1 MDTQQRRA
9 VLRAAIS
16 LPFAGVLAAGIGR
29 SAHAQSA
36 AAWPAR
42 GVRWVVPFAPGGA
55 ADALARLMALKLGE
69 KWGQTVLVDNKP
81 GANTVIGAV
90 EGMRAAPDGYTLFQA
105 VNSTLTLNPHTFS
118 KLAYDPMRD
127 FSHIAVL
134 GVVPI
139 VLVSNAAL
147 PAKTVP
153 ELVALAKASPGTIA
167 MGGGSVG
174 IQLAV
179 ERFSRDAGVKFSYV
193 PYKSGIEVTRGL
205 LSGEIQVGMDAS
217 VQYPP
222 LVKEGKLRILATNS
236 PQRVGSLPDVPTLA
250 ESGYRNSEIG
260 LWHGLVA
267 PVGVPPD
274 VRQKIATDVRAVLA
288 MPDVVQKLASLG
300 IEAMWGSSE
309 QLVKLIQT
317 ESAAMAPLVKEIGL
331 KMD

>member
-1 MDTQQRRA
+1 MVTKQRRA
-9 VLRAAIS
+9 VLRAAVC
-16 LPFAGVLAAGIGR
+16 LPLAGIVSAGIGR
-29 SAHAQSA
+29 SAQAQTA
-36 AAWPAR
+36 AAWPTR

-55 ADALARLMALKLGE
+55 ADALARLMALKLTE

-81 GANTVIGAV
+81 GANTVIGATEV
-90 EGMRAAPDGYTLFQA
+90 MRAPPDGYTLFQA
-105 VNSTLTLNPHTFS
+105 INSTLTLNPHTFS
-118 KLAYDPMRD
+118 KLAYDPIRD
-127 FSHIAVL
+127 FSHIALL

-147 PAKTVP
+147 PAKTIP
-153 ELVALAKASPGTIA
+153 ELVALAKARPGTIS

-179 ERFSRDAGVKFSYV
+179 ERFSRDAGIKFAYV

-217 VQYPP
+217 VQYPAF
-222 LVKEGKLRILATNS
+222 VKEGKLRILATNS
-236 PQRVGSLPDVPTLA
+236 PQRVPSLPDVPTLA

-260 LWHGLVA
+260 LWHAMLA
-267 PVGVPPD
+267 PVGLAPD
-274 VRQKIATDVRAVLA
+274 IRQKIEADIRVVLA
-288 MPDVVQKLASLG
+288 MPDVVQKLSSLG

-309 QLVKLIQT
+309 QVVKLIQT
-317 ESAAMAPLVKEIGL
+317 ESAAMAPLVKELGL